1 MERGYL
7 FALVFVLILFFLLFF
22 PDLMILFGERYL
34 LLIFGVLLNICVLS
48 KNIKILYVVSRIWT
62 VT

>member
-22 PDLMILFGERYL
+22 PDLMILFGERSL

-48 KNIKILYVVSRIWT
+48 KNIKILYVVSRI
-62 VT
+62 